1 MAGTG
6 TDASSIVHHFTVDVE
21 EYFQVSALAPYV
33 SRSDWGTR
41 ASRVVESTRRV
52 LDLLD
57 GHDARGTFFT
67 LGWVAERHP
76 ALVREIAQR
85 GHELASHGWGHEKIT
100 DLTPDR
106 FRESVRSSRRILED
120 LTGRPVIGYRA
131 PSFSIVRGREWALDI
146 LVEEGYRYDSS
157 LFPIRRPGYGH
168 PDAAR
173 DPFLLERRAGPLL
186 EYPPAILVV
195 GGTRLPAAGGGYLRL
210 LPFGLITRAVRQA
223 EARGQPATLYIHPW
237 ELDSGQPRVRVPALT
252 RIRHYGGLR
261 RTEPRLRRLLSR
273 FAFRPIADSAN
284 EHAATPP
291 QRPVAPHG

>member
-21 EYFQVSALAPYV
+21 EYFQVAALAPFV
-33 SRSDWGTR
+33 PRSVWAFR
-41 ASRVVESTRRV
+41 ESRVVESTRRV

-57 GHDARGTFFT
+57 DHGAGGTFFT
-67 LGWVAERHP
+67 LGWVADRQP
-76 ALVREIAQR
+76 ALVREIVER
-85 GHELASHGWGHEKIT
+85 GHEVASHGWGHEKVT
-100 DLTPDR
+100 DLTPEQ

-120 LTGRPVIGYRA
+120 TTGRPVMGYRA

-157 LFPIRRPGYGH
+157 LFPIRRPGYGY

-173 DPFLLERRAGPLL
+173 DPFVLERPAGPLL
-186 EYPPAILVV
+186 EYPPATLMV
-195 GGTRLPAAGGGYLRL
+195 GGARLPAAGGGYLRL
-210 LPFGLITRAVRQA
+210 LPFGLITGAVRQA
-223 EARGQPATLYIHPW
+223 EARGRPATLYIHPW
-237 ELDSGQPRVRVPALT
+237 ELDPGQPRVRVPPLT

-273 FAFRPIADSAN
+273 FAFRPIADSVN
-284 EHAATPP
+284 ELATTPS
-291 QRPVAPHG
+291 QRPIPHG